1 MLDVSGR
8 PRASRDFSY
17 PHQLAPAARA
27 RFMAACGQ
35 SVYYKATAN
44 GVDRGT
50 VEFTGDGHA
59 AGESSVEFTH
69 RAHVVRL
76 PHDEHPLS
84 CTCGRP
90 DCSGEPCK
98 HVPPLFS
105 ILAKAG
111 TLEVSELDLFH
122 PLYHSATLRR
132 LYVDIMRGVDVV
144 ATTCIR
150 DCDKDG
156 LLPPLWQLERVTTFL
171 KKRADQKAA
180 KAARQAGA
188 GTLGGGGGS
197 GAASAPTAGWGRFK
211 STGEVELQASQR
223 AVAAQSMASARAGP
237 GFAGASLTV
246 ESEDDEEE
254 GHAAPVA
261 GALGRPPAES
271 IPSVLGQAPSA
282 PAPAIASGKKLRQ
295 CPRCLGHGHFS
306 TTCRAPLSPEALH
319 AWEVKQAAAS
329 AKPPK
334 QKKQRTDGP
343 SAASPPVA
351 SQSAVAGLAALLK

>member
-1 MLDVSGR
+1 MQCWFHPFKLLLLFCSVGERCLFWGARLLDVSGR

-59 AGESSVEFTH
+59 AGESSVEFAH

-111 TLEVSELDLFH
+111 TLEVSTKYCLLG
-122 PLYHSATLRR
+122 SC
-132 LYVDIMRGVDVV
+132 VV
-144 ATTCIR
+144 PSCSVA
-150 DCDKDG
+150 DG
-156 LLPPLWQLERVTTFL
+156 LRLF
-171 KKRADQKAA
+171 A
-180 KAARQAGA
+180 
-188 GTLGGGGGS
+188 S
-197 GAASAPTAGWGRFK
+197 G
-211 STGEVELQASQR
+211 E
-223 AVAAQSMASARAGP
+223 RAGSVSP
-237 GFAGASLTV
+237 SLPLCN
-246 ESEDDEEE
+246 
-254 GHAAPVA
+254 AAEIV
-261 GALGRPPAES
+261 R
-271 IPSVLGQAPSA
+271 
-282 PAPAIASGKKLRQ
+282 
-295 CPRCLGHGHFS
+295 
-306 TTCRAPLSPEALH
+306 
-319 AWEVKQAAAS
+319 
-329 AKPPK
+329 
-334 QKKQRTDGP
+334 
-343 SAASPPVA
+343 
-351 SQSAVAGLAALLK
+351 